1 VSKTETSTL
10 LRKVYLHGYFAAF
23 HDGPITI
30 VGDTVA
36 EIVEGIT
43 RQVKGFQPDPTR
55 GRHRVKVV
63 GFDTEESLHTQL
75 GPEVEEVH
83 LVPQMSGGK
92 KGGLLQILV
101 GAVLIG
107 VGLLIGGGTLIG
119 SLAMKVGALAL
130 LGGLTALLA
139 PKPEADNNEQKR
151 SAYLGAPKNT
161 LAIGTRIPILYG
173 EHRVFG
179 QFLSFDINSIE
190 YKP

>member
-1 VSKTETSTL
+1 METSSL

-23 HDGPITI
+23 HEGPITI

-36 EIVEGIT
+36 EIVEGVT
-43 RQVKGFQPDPTR
+43 RQVKGFQPDPVR
-55 GRHRVKVV
+55 GRHRVKVA
-63 GFDTEESLHTQL
+63 GFDTEESLHAEL
-75 GPEVEEVH
+75 GPEVEEIH

-92 KGGLLQILV
+92 KGGLLQILL

-107 VGLLIGGGTLIG
+107 VGLLLGAGTLIG

-139 PKPEADNNEQKR
+139 PQPEADSNDQRR
-151 SAYLGAPKNT
+151 SSYLGAPKNT
-161 LAIGTRIPILYG
+161 VAIGTRIPILYG
-173 EHRVFG
+173 EHRVYG
-179 QFLSFDINSIE
+179 HFLSFDINAIE